1 MPAKVVGTGPG
12 SADLIQPGDLYL
24 GWTWSIRLWRRLTI
38 ADSADIL
45 PLCSITHAGGE
56 ALASRQ
62 SKILIVDDDPSHLEI
77 YSMLIEQAGYLPVQ
91 ALVRFAGIELPREEP
106 IGLVVL
112 DYRLHSLKTSA
123 ELAQE
128 IRQSYAGV
136 PIVVLSDLWSL
147 PEDMTSFASAFVRK
161 GQPAK
166 LLETIGRLLPG
177 GKGSV
182 EDKEQSDQHDGA
194 DHSN

>member
-1 MPAKVVGTGPG
+1 MG
-12 SADLIQPGDLYL
+12 
-24 GWTWSIRLWRRLTI
+24 
-38 ADSADIL
+38 
-45 PLCSITHAGGE
+45 
-56 ALASRQ
+56 SRQ
-62 SKILIVDDDPSHLEI
+62 PKILLVDDDPSHLEI
-77 YSMLIEQAGYLPVQ
+77 YAMLMQQAGYHPVQ
-91 ALVRFAGIELPREEP
+91 ALVRFAGVELPREEP

-128 IRQSYAGV
+128 IRQSFTEV

-147 PEDMTSFASAFVRK
+147 PDDMTPFASAFVRK

-166 LLETIGRLLPG
+166 LLETIGRLLPH
-177 GKGSV
+177 GKGAV
-182 EDKEQSDQHDGA
+182 EDKAQSDQHDGA